1 MQTGRRTVTTS
12 AAKIFTTATDERSDV
27 GIQILAASTNSGT
40 IYIST
45 NSSITANSSDEN
57 DGYPLTAGEK
67 LLIIERNPNDIYAV
81 ASDVGQTIWFAIV

>member
-12 AAKIFTTATDERSDV
+12 AAKIFTTATEERSDV
-27 GIQILAASTNSGT
+27 GIQILAASTNTGT

-81 ASDVGQTIWFAIV
+81 ASDGSQTIWFAIV